1 MYQKLVSISFMEED
15 VDSTLLILNIVHGFA
30 QRMTGKF
37 SYAQMDFQLLMYLKK
52 ISNIWWVLIRAIE
65 DHIDI

>member
-1 MYQKLVSISFMEED
+1 MYQKLVSISLMEED
-15 VDSTLLILNIVHGFA
+15 VDSILLILNIVHGFA
-30 QRMTGKF
+30 QRMTGKL